1 PAGRL
6 RPRPDAVRAGRG
18 VDEPLHVRQHRAGR
32 RAGGRAPG
40 RAARGGRPAR
50 RHERADGDGHARARP
65 VHRRPARHGQ
75 LDRAHVAVGPG
86 RGAEWGGGRRVEL
99 GAVGGRLVGPSGPT
113 ETGTL
118 ELDLSTDGLLVT
130 GSWTE
135 RTSPSGYYRG
145 AVYHGVV
152 QFVLDPTGRSMVGRW
167 LGPDRHFEIDS
178 GRWELHR
185 AG

>member
-1 PAGRL
+1 LKLSTAAAVAAGRTSAA
-6 RPRPDAVRAGRG
+6 PPPAAFGRG
-18 VDEPLHVRQHRAGR
+18 PTPSELAGVWTSR
-32 RAGGRAPG
+32 YTY
-40 RAARGGRPAR
+40 
-50 RHERADGDGHARARP
+50 
-65 VHRRPARHGQ
+65 VST
-75 LDRAHVAVGPG
+75 G
-86 RGAEWGGGRRVEL
+86 RGAELEGVHRVEL
-99 GAVGGRLVGPSGPT
+99 RAVGGRLVGTSGPT